1 MEKRKHI
8 FWELILLVG
17 GVFVFRSMWHLMD
30 SNPFFDTIFGLWLFL
45 IVGITMTSIGFYK
58 IVHSDGSEKTPRSH
72 H

>member
-30 SNPFFDTIFGLWLFL
+30 RVPFYDTDFGLWLFL
-45 IVGITMTSIGFYK
+45 IVGTFLTAIGFYR
-58 IVHSDGSEKTPRSH
+58 IVHADRGKSPRSH